1 MLNALCLTILV
12 VFSATTAFG
21 AIRARRSKRRILKWG
36 VASLAG
42 FAAGAFALP
51 AALMVAGLEKS
62 QARHAPAPDI
72 RVATTPGRI
81 HRGQA
86 IASAFCGACHSSEG
100 TLSGGRD
107 LGAHFPMPIG
117 RFIAANLTPAGQ
129 LTRWSDG
136 EIFRAIR
143 NNVDADGHWLMIMS
157 LTNVGKLSDD
167 DIQALIAYIRNVPAA
182 GRPTPNPPDELNPLG
197 LAMLGAG
204 QLPTGKPVF
213 TGAIAAPHKA
223 ATAEYGAYI
232 LSYHDCR
239 TCHGADLA
247 GGVPGQIGAIEP
259 SLAVVKGWKLE
270 EFIATLRNGVDPNG
284 YALDSNRMPWRAIG
298 KMDDEELGAIYA
310 YLKRLPDSP
319 NVAAH

>member
-12 VFSATTAFG
+12 VFSATMAFG
-21 AIRARRSKRRILKWG
+21 AMRAWRSKRRMLKWG

-42 FAAGAFALP
+42 FAAAAFALP
-51 AALMVAGLEKS
+51 ATLMVSGLYKS

-72 RVATTPGRI
+72 RVATTPGRV

-143 NNVDADGHWLMIMS
+143 NSVDADRHWLMVMS

-167 DIQALIAYIRNVPAA
+167 DIQALIGASPPQA
-182 GRPTPNPPDELNPLG
+182 G
-197 LAMLGAG
+197 
-204 QLPTGKPVF
+204 
-213 TGAIAAPHKA
+213 
-223 ATAEYGAYI
+223 
-232 LSYHDCR
+232 
-239 TCHGADLA
+239 
-247 GGVPGQIGAIEP
+247 
-259 SLAVVKGWKLE
+259 
-270 EFIATLRNGVDPNG
+270 LRQTHRI
-284 YALDSNRMPWRAIG
+284 S
-298 KMDDEELGAIYA
+298 
-310 YLKRLPDSP
+310 
-319 NVAAH
+319 